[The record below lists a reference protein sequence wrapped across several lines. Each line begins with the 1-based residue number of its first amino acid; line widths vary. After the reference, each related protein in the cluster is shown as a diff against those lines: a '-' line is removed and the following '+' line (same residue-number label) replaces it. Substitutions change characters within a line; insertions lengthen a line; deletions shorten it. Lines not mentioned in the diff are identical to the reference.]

1 MESLGIRALRENPGK
16 LTKNAQAGK
25 CTLLTNRNKVLAI
38 TIPFD
43 ETLIQQGLK
52 IKLAA
57 MLFDDNAITLV
68 NAAKIAELPVETFI
82 EKLGV
87 MGIAVIRQAP
97 EELEQEL
104 SYFD

>member
-1 MESLGIRALRENPGK
+1 MESLGIRALRENPGM

-25 CTLLTNRNKVLAI
+25 CTLLTNRNKFLAI

-57 MLFDDNAITLV
+57 MLFDDDAITLV

-82 EKLGV
+82 EKLGI
-87 MGIAVIRQAP
+87 MGIAVIRQTS

-104 SYFD
+104 SHFD